1 MVAGHTERTTMAKNR
16 YHLSAYFSDFVEAES
31 LDEAWDIFED
41 MVKAAKAREFL
52 WELQGVE
59 EQLPGIAE

>member
-1 MVAGHTERTTMAKNR
+1 MAKNR

-41 MVKAAKAREFL
+41 MVKTAKAREFL

-59 EQLPGIAE
+59 EKLPGIVE